1 MADAPTGQHS
11 GPLAGLRVL
20 DIATIIA
27 GPSAATLLADYGADV
42 LKLELPG
49 VGDGARGFP
58 PHKDGK
64 ALWWKV
70 TNRGKRFATLDMRQP
85 AGAALLLKM
94 LPRFDVLVENFRPGT
109 LDGWGLDKTALW
121 KAQPGLVI
129 LRVSG
134 FGQTGP
140 YRHRPG
146 FARVF
151 EAMGGLT
158 HLTGEPDGQP
168 MHAGYPVADNVGGLF
183 GAVGV
188 LAALLHRARNPGAPG
203 EEIDLSLV
211 ESTLKLLE
219 FLPIEHQQLGTVR
232 QRSGNASQYS
242 APSAVFLT
250 QDERWVTLAGSTNPL
265 FAANCRAIGRPELA
279 ADPRFASNGTR
290 VQHGAELNALFGHWI
305 AQRPLAEVLA
315 AFDAAGGTVAPIYGI
330 DQIAADPQMQARQ
343 ALCNVPDD
351 DFGSVQMATVVPRF
365 AANPGAIRHSGGAL
379 GQHNRAV
386 YIDELGLTEAELQA
400 LIDAGTV

>member
-1 MADAPTGQHS
+1 MA
-11 GPLAGLRVL
+11 GPLTGLRVL

-27 GPSAATLLADYGADV
+27 GPSAASLLADYGAEV
-42 LKLELPG
+42 LKVELPG
-49 VGDGARGFP
+49 EGDGARGFP

-70 TNRGKRFATLDMRQP
+70 TNRGKRFVTLDLRRP
-85 AGAALLLKM
+85 DGAALLQRM

-109 LDGWGLDKTALW
+109 LDGWGLDRDVLW
-121 KAQPGLVI
+121 RAQPRLVI

-158 HLTGEPDGQP
+158 HLTGEPGGEP
-168 MHAGYPVADNVGGLF
+168 MHAGYPLADNVGGLF
-183 GAVGV
+183 GALGV
-188 LAALLHRARNPGAPG
+188 LAALWRRAREPDAPG

-211 ESTLKLLE
+211 ESTFKLLE
-219 FLPIEHQQLGTVR
+219 FLPIEYQQLGTVR

-242 APSAVFLT
+242 APSALFLT
-250 QDERWVTLAGSTNPL
+250 QDERWVSLAGSTAAL

-279 ADPRFASNGTR
+279 ADPRFANNTLR
-290 VQHGAELNALFGHWI
+290 VQHAAELNALFGHWV
-305 AQRPLAEVLA
+305 ARHPLAQVLA
-315 AFDAAGGTVAPIYGI
+315 SFDAAGGTIAPVYGI
-330 DQIAADPQMQARQ
+330 DQIAADPQMVARQ
-343 ALCNVPDD
+343 AICDVPDA

-365 AANPGAIRHSGGAL
+365 ANDPCAIRHSGGAL
-379 GQHNRAV
+379 GQDNEAWYR
-386 YIDELGLTEAELQA
+386 DELGLSAAELQA
-400 LIDAGTV
+400 LRETRTI

>member
-1 MADAPTGQHS
+1 MHGPFFIDRGDYLFCPVAGERAAGAEVTVELLKIRLGPVCKTLRLTSDDRIDSAVRLPIERADACRG
-11 GPLAGLRVL
+11 R
-20 DIATIIA
+20 
-27 GPSAATLLADYGADV
+27 
-42 LKLELPG
+42 KLEQF
-49 VGDGARGFP
+49 VGR
-58 PHKDGK
+58 
-64 ALWWKV
+64 
-70 TNRGKRFATLDMRQP
+70 N
-85 AGAALLLKM
+85 
-94 LPRFDVLVENFRPGT
+94 
-109 LDGWGLDKTALW
+109 
-121 KAQPGLVI
+121 AQ
-129 LRVSG
+129 
-134 FGQTGP
+134 
-140 YRHRPG
+140 
-146 FARVF
+146 
-151 EAMGGLT
+151 
-158 HLTGEPDGQP
+158 PDGQP

-250 QDERWVTLAGSTNPL
+250 QDEHWVTLAGSTNPL

-305 AQRPLAEVLA
+305 AQRPLAEVLV

-343 ALCNVPDD
+343 ALCDVPDD

-365 AANPGAIRHSGGAL
+365 AGNPGAIRHSGGAL

-400 LIDAGTV
+400 LIDAVTV